1 MQCLVTFDNEADFTL
16 LRIKTLTCMYRQVS
30 KTLTHFSIR
39 RYFWRTFPLLS
50 ITLALSLRA
59 QVPNQAILQKVPPDE
74 NAFKRQYLARVPVV
88 RTNDLLLSN
97 TPQPAPV
104 AAEIERHN
112 VSSQTNGERVGLA
125 GAPSAVGILENKQA
139 PMLQS
144 QVTRVRV
151 EKQKDGAIARAGL
164 NDEIWIDVRGFLP
177 WLDLINSNRF
187 RSNLSPYETR
197 DLIPFFNGNPL
208 LGIHP
213 NYATADGEITS
224 LRFKLSRDKDSKE
237 GWSRLLKPTF
247 ERPIGVSVGFANKEE
262 IPTLVVAEAADK
274 GDSEHQF
281 NLILIR
287 GARFWLGLLVVFGA
301 FLLFIKLARDTDI
314 LRDTTAPVRPDEN
327 WPYSLAKAQMAFW
340 FFLVIAAFFFLWALT
355 GATDTLNNSVLIL
368 IGISAGT
375 AIGAAVIDSGK
386 AVEAQHVPAAVPV
399 DRSKPRAQ
407 IVAQLDKLIA
417 QKRDQLGILE
427 KEKSRIPS
435 TDQTALAT
443 NQKAIEQ
450 QIQEI
455 KGLELQR
462 GYFSY
467 PAWRGIMNDLLGDQG
482 IIGFHR
488 FQIFVWTLL
497 LGIIFV
503 TQVYNEFAMPAFD
516 STLLGLLGISAGTY
530 VGFKIPE
537 TKRQNAAQAG

>member
-1 MQCLVTFDNEADFTL
+1 MVKPIYPDQIRTL
-16 LRIKTLTCMYRQVS
+16 AYMYHQLS
-30 KTLTHFSIR
+30 KTPTRLFIR
-39 RYFWRTFPLLS
+39 RYVWRTFPLVSL
-50 ITLALSLRA
+50 TLALSLRA
-59 QVPNQAILQKVPPDE
+59 QVPNQAILQNVPVDE
-74 NAFKRQYLARVPVV
+74 NAVKRQYSFRASVV
-88 RTNDLLLSN
+88 RTNSALLSN
-97 TPQPAPV
+97 TPSSATVSP
-104 AAEIERHN
+104 ESDRHI
-112 VSSQTNGERVGLA
+112 VPSGTNGDRVGLA
-125 GAPSAVGILENKQA
+125 GALSPVGILENNKQA
-139 PMLQS
+139 PLLQS
-144 QVTRVRV
+144 QVTRVRI

-213 NYATADGEITS
+213 NYATADGDITS

-262 IPTLVVAEAADK
+262 IPTLVVAEAADR
-274 GDSEHQF
+274 GDTEHQF

-287 GARFWLGLLVVFGA
+287 GARFWLGLLVIFGA
-301 FLLFIKLARDTDI
+301 FFLFIKLARDTDI
-314 LRDTTAPVRPDEN
+314 LRDTTAPVRPDQK

-375 AIGAAVIDSGK
+375 AIGAAVIDAGK
-386 AVEAQHVPAAVPV
+386 AVEAQDDAAAVPV

-407 IVAQLDKLIA
+407 IVAQLNKLIE
-417 QKRDQLGILE
+417 QKRAQLEVLE
-427 KEKSRIPS
+427 KQKSGIPS
-435 TDQTALAT
+435 TDQTALET
-443 NQKAIEQ
+443 NQKAIEH

-537 TKRQNAAQAG
+537 TKRQNATQAG